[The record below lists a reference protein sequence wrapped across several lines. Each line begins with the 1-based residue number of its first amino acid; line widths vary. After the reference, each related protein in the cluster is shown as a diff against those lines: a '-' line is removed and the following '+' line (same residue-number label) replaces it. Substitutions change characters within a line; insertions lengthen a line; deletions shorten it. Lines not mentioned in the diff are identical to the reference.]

1 VRAKRVRSAH
11 RLPLTTHRFLLAI
24 SLALIAACHGATQS
38 EQEKLQQELKSWD
51 ATARLT
57 RELSHQGSL
66 PRVYVRQVS
75 EAVEQGKQKL
85 QQQAAKSGR

>member
-1 VRAKRVRSAH
+1 VSGKREI
-11 RLPLTTHRFLLAI
+11 LLAI
-24 SLALIAACHGATQS
+24 SFALLAGCHSSPQK
-38 EQEKLQQELKSWD
+38 EQEKLRQELTSWD
-51 ATARLT
+51 ATAQLT
-57 RELSHQGSL
+57 RELSDRGAL